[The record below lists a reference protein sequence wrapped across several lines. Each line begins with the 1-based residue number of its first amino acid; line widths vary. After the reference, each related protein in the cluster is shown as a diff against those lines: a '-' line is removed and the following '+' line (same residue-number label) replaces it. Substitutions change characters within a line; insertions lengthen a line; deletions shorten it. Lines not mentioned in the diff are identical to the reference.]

1 MSPLKHNNL
10 KHNNKARN
18 NNNGRGGLRASGD
31 GRG

>member
-18 NNNGRGGLRASGD
+18 HNNGRGGLRASGD

>member
-31 GRG
+31 CRG